1 MAHLHMIYMMIYLLK
16 MGIYWFMM
24 NYSLNTQKKSD
35 LLPLSSPFSTAFDA
49 ASCNFT

>member
-1 MAHLHMIYMMIYLLK
+1 MIYMMIYLLK